1 MELERSKDVV
11 GARQGRSRNL
21 QDVVRT
27 QYKRSKVFMDV
38 VYESVADHQDLT
50 NVTCTLGHVL
60 TTFALKKLRTPLG
73 RDTVL

>member
-27 QYKRSKVFMDV
+27 QYKRSKVFMNV
-38 VYESVADHQDLT
+38 VYESVAEHQDLT
-50 NVTCTLGHVL
+50 TSSLRHL
-60 TTFALKKLRTPLG
+60 TTSSSRPRCVYQDL
-73 RDTVL
+73 